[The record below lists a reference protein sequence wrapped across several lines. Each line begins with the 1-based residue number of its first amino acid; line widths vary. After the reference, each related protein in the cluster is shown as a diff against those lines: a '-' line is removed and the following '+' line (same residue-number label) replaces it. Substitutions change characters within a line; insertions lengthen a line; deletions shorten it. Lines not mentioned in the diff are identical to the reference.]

1 LGSVIDVRRLQMLRA
16 VAREGS
22 LSAAARALGYTQPA
36 VSHHI
41 ARLEDEVGTALLTRL
56 GRGVQLTDAG
66 LALVEHAD
74 AVLSRLS
81 AAEEDVAAIA
91 GLRAGR
97 VRLAAFPSGSATL
110 MAGALTRL
118 RAAHPGVEVSF
129 TEAEPEASIPLLRE
143 GELDL
148 VLGFTYAAV
157 GTRDPRELTVVPLL
171 RDPAHAVLPA
181 CHPAAAG
188 DGPLAL
194 EALAGETWIAGCE
207 RCRGHLMHEAAEA
220 GFTPRIAFATDDHLT
235 VQSLIAAGLGVS
247 LLPALALCSARR
259 DDVAVRT
266 VAGDPARTV
275 EVVMPAADRRPPAVT
290 AMLAA
295 LQAAGEALAGTAEAV
310 ALGVSRI
317 SASDPPPVLHDA
329 G

>member
-1 LGSVIDVRRLQMLRA
+1 MAPMLDVRRLQMLRA

-56 GRGVQLTDAG
+56 GRGVRLTDAG
-66 LALVEHAD
+66 RALVDHTD
-74 AVLSRLS
+74 AVLIRLS
-81 AAEEDVAAIA
+81 AAEEEVAAIA

-118 RAAHPGVEVSF
+118 RAAHPGIELSF
-129 TEAEPEASIPLLRE
+129 SEAEPEDSLQLLRA

-148 VLGFTYAAV
+148 VLGFSYAAV
-157 GTRDPRELTVVPLL
+157 GAHDGRDLTTVPLL
-171 RDPAHAVLPA
+171 HDPSHAILPA
-181 CHPAAAG
+181 THPAAA

-194 EALAGETWIAGCE
+194 KSLAEETWIAGCE
-207 RCRGHLMHEAAEA
+207 RCRAHLLHVAAGA
-220 GFTPRIAFATDDHLT
+220 GFVPRIDFATDDHLT

-259 DDVAVRT
+259 DDVAVRPVT
-266 VAGDPARTV
+266 GEPARTV
-275 EVVMPAADRRPPAVT
+275 EVVLPVAVRRPPAVT
-290 AMLAA
+290 ATLAA
-295 LQAAGEALAGTAEAV
+295 LRAAAEALAAGPDAV
-310 ALGVSRI
+310 ALGLKI
-317 SASDPPPVLHDA
+317 AA
-329 G
+329 

>member
-1 LGSVIDVRRLQMLRA
+1 MLDIRRLQTLRA

-22 LSAAARALGYTQPA
+22 LSAAARTLGYTQPA
-36 VSHHI
+36 ISHQI

-81 AAEEDVAAIA
+81 AAEEEVAAIA

-118 RAAHPGVEVSF
+118 RAGHPGVEVSF
-129 TEAEPEASIPLLRE
+129 AEAEPEDALPLLRA

-148 VLGFTYAAV
+148 VLGFSYAAV
-157 GTRDPRELTVVPLL
+157 GLREGGDVVGVPLL
-171 RDPAHAVLPA
+171 RDPTHAVLPA
-181 CHPAAAG
+181 GHPAAG
-188 DGPLAL
+188 HGPLAL
-194 EALAGETWIAGCE
+194 DALADETWIAGCE
-207 RCRGHLMHEAAEA
+207 RCRGHLLHVAAGA
-220 GFTPRIAFATDDHLT
+220 GFAPRIDFATDDHLT
-235 VQSLIAAGLGVS
+235 VQSLVAAGLGVS
-247 LLPALALCSARR
+247 LLPALALCSSRR
-259 DDVAVRT
+259 DDVAVVP
-266 VAGDPARTV
+266 VAGEPARTV
-275 EVVMPAADRRPPAVT
+275 EVVMLTAERRPPAVT
-290 AMLAA
+290 ATLAA
-295 LQAAGEALAGTAEAV
+295 LRAAADELAAAPAAV
-310 ALGVSRI
+310 ALGL
-317 SASDPPPVLHDA
+317 SANVNGA